1 MAAEKI
7 FDLNLLDNETPP
19 FLKYR
24 GVDSY
29 FGGDAP
35 LSEGV
40 GYLVVLG
47 FGALFSILTTII
59 VFLNQYFGAKG
70 EITSEHFK

>member
-1 MAAEKI
+1 MEKTD
-7 FDLNLLDNETPP
+7 DLPP
-19 FLKYR
+19 FLRYD
-24 GVDSY
+24 GQDSF
-29 FGGDAP
+29 FGGDPP
-35 LSEGV
+35 LSKGV

-47 FGALFSILTTII
+47 FGALFSVITTIL

>member
-1 MAAEKI
+1 MTWTSGAEKTN
-7 FDLNLLDNETPP
+7 DLPP
-19 FLKYR
+19 FARYN
-24 GVDSY
+24 GQESF
-29 FGGDAP
+29 FGGEPP

-47 FGALFSILTTII
+47 FGALFSIITTIL
-59 VFLNQYFGAKG
+59 VLLNKYFGAKG

>member
-1 MAAEKI
+1 MEKTD
-7 FDLNLLDNETPP
+7 DLPP
-19 FLKYR
+19 FLRYD
-24 GVDSY
+24 GQDSF
-29 FGGDAP
+29 FGGEPP
-35 LSEGV
+35 LSKGV

-47 FGALFSILTTII
+47 FGALFSVITTIL